1 MQTGEMNMTAKK
13 LMLAT
18 AMAGAFLPAMAA
30 ALEEEAPAQDH
41 AAERAQTRQFHIVTP
56 AGGTIN
62 VGGRHTVKNAPYSAE
77 MVNERTQVLADG
89 NQISNRRVTMSYR
102 DSQGRTRVENRDDK
116 GELASIMIQDP
127 AAGVTYA
134 LNPRNK
140 TAIKMTRFDFGPAL
154 AEGLAGS
161 EAGRSAAE
169 AGHAAAEH
177 GRAAAEAARMRIEQ
191 LRKEGKLPTV
201 ERRRTA
207 DGEEIVIKR
216 VEINDGKGETRHE
229 RRFEIDQVLAGA
241 FADRKWS
248 GNSTAKDLG
257 TRDVDGVKAQGK
269 LVTYEIPAGAIGN
282 RNPIVVSDEH
292 WYSPDLQVTVY
303 TKHSDPRSGEVV
315 YRLEKI
321 KRDEPQAA
329 LFTVPTDYTVKDMA
343 RGPRPAAHER
353 GQQQGQQPAK

>member
-1 MQTGEMNMTAKK
+1 MTAKK
-13 LMLAT
+13 LLLAT
-18 AMAGAFLPAMAA
+18 ALAGAFLPAMAA
-30 ALEEEAPAQDH
+30 ALEEEAPAQDR
-41 AAERAQTRQFHIVTP
+41 AAEGAQTRQFHLVTP
-56 AGGTIN
+56 AGGTLN

-102 DSQGRTRVENRDDK
+102 DSQGRTRFENRDDQ
-116 GELASIMIQDP
+116 GELASVMIQDP

-140 TAIKMTRFDFGPAL
+140 TAIKVTRSDFGH
-154 AEGLAGS
+154 GLAGLAES
-161 EAGRSAAE
+161 LADAQAGRAAAQ
-169 AGHAAAEH
+169 AGRAAAEH
-177 GRAAAEAARMRIEQ
+177 GRAAAEAARVRIEQ

-216 VEINDGKGETRHE
+216 VEINDGKGEARRE
-229 RRFEIDQVLAGA
+229 RRFEIGPVLAGA

-248 GNSTAKDLG
+248 GNSTTKDLG

-282 RNPIVVSDEH
+282 RNPIVVTDEH

-321 KRDEPQAA
+321 RRDEPQAA
-329 LFTVPTDYTVKDMA
+329 LFAVPADYTVKDMA
-343 RGPRPAAHER
+343 RGPRPAAQER
-353 GQQQGQQPAK
+353 SEQPAPQRAQ